1 MKINK
6 IKYQNRNK
14 KKRKKGDIIGY
25 TKNRAD

>member
-6 IKYQNRNK
+6 IKQQNKNEK
-14 KKRKKGDIIGY
+14 NGDIIGY